1 MSFQTDSDGLSSFG
15 YLFAVSRKQPETAGR
30 DARPTW
36 LFYIAN
42 RKAAYNRPS
51 ENLAMGFQTA

>member
-1 MSFQTDSDGLSSFG
+1 M
-15 YLFAVSRKQPETAGR
+15 AGR

-51 ENLAMGFQTA
+51 ENLTTGFQTASFMLLNIRSSCIAKPQRASS